1 MRFNSRSY
9 CSLPPRPSDH
19 RSFSELELSHH
30 APAGVRAYA
39 MNPVATGG
47 GFHLR
52 YDGTIGVALSDEP
65 QLLAVNL
72 VRSNGSHALTEHYL
86 VDILPHSD
94 LPSGE
99 EHFVTSGRQVI
110 PLVGVSNLDPADILG
125 VVHAPLMCVPLDAL
139 QHDGRSSGSS
149 SVSPVVT
156 PISAVTTSPL
166 TAAAD
171 TASPSPAL
179 LEHSTPEHRSSFLRV

>member
-1 MRFNSRSY
+1 MQHAVLMGRDSWMRFNFRSY
-9 CSLPPRPSDH
+9 RSLPPWPSDH
-19 RSFSELELSHH
+19 RFFGELELSHH
-30 APAGVRAYA
+30 VPAGVRAYA

-110 PLVGVSNLDPADILG
+110 PLVGVSNFEPGDLLG
-125 VVHAPLMCVPLDAL
+125 VAHAPLTCVQLDAL
-139 QHDGRSSGSS
+139 QDDGRPSG
-149 SVSPVVT
+149 
-156 PISAVTTSPL
+156 
-166 TAAAD
+166 
-171 TASPSPAL
+171 PSPAHL
-179 LEHSTPEHRSSFLRV
+179 G